1 MANLTIVVDEVVLQ
15 RARARALES
24 GTSVNAVL
32 SEYLTHYA
40 GADPAK
46 RALSAFLDVVSGL
59 DAGSGADGRRWTRE
73 ELHDRPSLR

>member
-1 MANLTIVVDEVVLQ
+1 MANLTIVVNEAVLQ

>member
-1 MANLTIVVDEVVLQ
+1 MANLTIVVDEAVLQ

-32 SEYLTHYA
+32 SDYLSHYA

-46 RALSAFLDVVSGL
+46 RALAAFLAVASGL

>member
-1 MANLTIVVDEVVLQ
+1 MANLTIVVNEAVLQ

-32 SEYLTHYA
+32 SDYLTHYA

-46 RALSAFLDVVSGL
+46 RALSAFLAVSSGL
-59 DAGSGADGRRWTRE
+59 DAGSGTGGRRWTRE
-73 ELHDRPSLR
+73 EIYDRPRLR